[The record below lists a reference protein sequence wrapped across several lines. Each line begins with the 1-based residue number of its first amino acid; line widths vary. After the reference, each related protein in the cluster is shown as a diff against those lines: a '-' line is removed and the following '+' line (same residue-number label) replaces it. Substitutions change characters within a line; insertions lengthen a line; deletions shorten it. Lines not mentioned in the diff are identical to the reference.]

1 MFLPASDLT
10 FPEKVWQFVV
20 LSHHSVSFWIF
31 GHFVK
36 GALLN
41 DAFKN
46 LFTKWL
52 SQEIS
57 DNRHLGKQ
65 ILSKQIKK
73 GMTILFKILTT
84 VDLEKKQKK
93 KKKKR
98 RRGPLMQRRLTPLFL
113 SMTFKI
119 HPPPPPKKKKF
130 LVQAFQAGFKYLS
143 VVSLL
148 LYTSQSAIVIKLH
161 L

>member
-20 LSHHSVSFWIF
+20 LSHHLVSFWIF

-93 KKKKR
+93 KKR
-98 RRGPLMQRRLTPLFL
+98 RRGPLMQRILTPLFL
-113 SMTFKI
+113 SMVI
-119 HPPPPPKKKKF
+119 QYPPPPPQEKNNNKKI
-130 LVQAFQAGFKYLS
+130 LVQALNILIY
-143 VVSLL
+143 LL

>member
-20 LSHHSVSFWIF
+20 LSHHPVSFWIF

-46 LFTKWL
+46 LLTKWL

-73 GMTILFKILTT
+73 GMIILFKILTT
-84 VDLEKKQKK
+84 VDLEKKTKEEEEEEE
-93 KKKKR
+93 KR
-98 RRGPLMQRRLTPLFL
+98 PTHA
-113 SMTFKI
+113 T
-119 HPPPPPKKKKF
+119 
-130 LVQAFQAGFKYLS
+130 
-143 VVSLL
+143 
-148 LYTSQSAIVIKLH
+148 
-161 L
+161 

>member
-20 LSHHSVSFWIF
+20 LSHHPVSFWIF

-73 GMTILFKILTT
+73 GMIILFKILTT
-84 VDLEKKQKK
+84 VDLEKKQ

-119 HPPPPPKKKKF
+119 HPPPQKKKI

-143 VVSLL
+143 LVPLL
-148 LYTSQSAIVIKLH
+148 LYTSQSATVIKLH